1 MDKREALDL
10 KCEEWEALFEGWK
23 EPRYRAS
30 QVCDWIYKKR
40 VLSFDSMT
48 NLSLPLRSRLKE
60 ALDLSLPVLI
70 ERRQSSRGD
79 AIKYLWKLR
88 DGESVESVVM
98 RYEGRDTACLS
109 TQVGCP
115 LGCSFCATGK
125 SGFVR
130 NLTSGE
136 IVGQFLA
143 MEADI
148 GDSIENAVYM
158 GMGEPFLNLDAVLV
172 SVRKLNHPKMRALGI
187 RHIAISTVGIVSGI
201 KALAHSDL
209 KVRLAVSLHAPN
221 DDLRTHLMPV
231 NASNPLGSLYKALK
245 SFQEITG
252 ERISVEYMLISD
264 INDGL
269 SLADE
274 LANYLK
280 GLHVYVNLIP
290 YNPTDGLFKRPPRG
304 RVEAFK
310 KRLEGLGYE
319 VALRKGLGADIE
331 AACGQLRRRALI

>member
-1 MDKREALDL
+1 LEKKEALDL
-10 KCEEWEALFEGWK
+10 KCEDWEALFEGWG

-130 NLTSGE
+130 NLT
-136 IVGQFLA
+136 
-143 MEADI
+143 
-148 GDSIENAVYM
+148 
-158 GMGEPFLNLDAVLV
+158 
-172 SVRKLNHPKMRALGI
+172 
-187 RHIAISTVGIVSGI
+187 
-201 KALAHSDL
+201 
-209 KVRLAVSLHAPN
+209 
-221 DDLRTHLMPV
+221 
-231 NASNPLGSLYKALK
+231 
-245 SFQEITG
+245 
-252 ERISVEYMLISD
+252 
-264 INDGL
+264 
-269 SLADE
+269 
-274 LANYLK
+274 
-280 GLHVYVNLIP
+280 
-290 YNPTDGLFKRPPRG
+290 
-304 RVEAFK
+304 
-310 KRLEGLGYE
+310 
-319 VALRKGLGADIE
+319 
-331 AACGQLRRRALI
+331 